1 MKKITVYCLELDE
14 SQSIHFDIDGLCD
27 GIKAELEDQDFESLK
42 DSHYEIYVMQMTEKE
57 IKELPEFD
65 GF

>member
-14 SQSIHFDIDGLCD
+14 SKSIHFDIDGLCD
-27 GIKAELEDQDFESLK
+27 ALKSEFEDQDF
-42 DSHYEIYVMQMTEKE
+42 DSMEDAVYEIYVMQMTEKE